1 MISVQTLYFDVDKY
15 AGDHMLWGWFAPY
28 PFLIFLGAMA
38 AIIACVVKF
47 RLKRMPIADLQITIV
62 IVLPVG
68 LLCASLFGKLGTS
81 ATFNWKIYE
90 YFFIWEPGMNLY
102 GGLAGGFAVGFAYLW
117 SKHNKRMIS
126 MWTYADAIMPNLLIA
141 QAVGRWGN
149 LFNHEILGK
158 VVDQSAINWLPS
170 WIWERCYYIYNP
182 ATGEKM
188 TEVVFREPLFLYES
202 IATLILFI
210 LLSFVIPNLGRWFS
224 KKPWKYNHRA
234 YPCTYNKE
242 YRWANESEVDFF
254 PLQAPLKYRYN
265 KEGQVSYS
273 LNSVWKKAYYWRDV
287 DVTAS
292 RAAQDK
298 IDKWRD
304 KWDRFVESKNNL
316 QKRFKVDKIKL
327 KRRFKNDRVKLK
339 TSMIELKS
347 KYREDVQELQR
358 PSRNALTHWWK
369 FDSKE
374 LYQLHNDNKYFIIH
388 SGFVSAVYLILYTFV
403 RIILE
408 TRRSEYELSIKSSW
422 VLDGLM
428 YFAIFAIGVALLI
441 FSQFIAPKK
450 WREEGWL
457 YEKSY

>member
-1 MISVQTLYFDVDKY
+1 
-15 AGDHMLWGWFAPY
+15 
-28 PFLIFLGAMA
+28 
-38 AIIACVVKF
+38 
-47 RLKRMPIADLQITIV
+47 
-62 IVLPVG
+62 
-68 LLCASLFGKLGTS
+68 
-81 ATFNWKIYE
+81 
-90 YFFIWEPGMNLY
+90 
-102 GGLAGGFAVGFAYLW
+102 
-117 SKHNKRMIS
+117 
-126 MWTYADAIMPNLLIA
+126 
-141 QAVGRWGN
+141 
-149 LFNHEILGK
+149 
-158 VVDQSAINWLPS
+158 
-170 WIWERCYYIYNP
+170 
-182 ATGEKM
+182 
-188 TEVVFREPLFLYES
+188 
-202 IATLILFI
+202 
-210 LLSFVIPNLGRWFS
+210 
-224 KKPWKYNHRA
+224 
-234 YPCTYNKE
+234 
-242 YRWANESEVDFF
+242 
-254 PLQAPLKYRYN
+254 
-265 KEGQVSYS
+265 
-273 LNSVWKKAYYWRDV
+273 VWKKAYYWRDV

-292 RAAQDK
+292 HAAQDK

-428 YFAIFAIGVALLI
+428 YFAIFAIGVALLV
-441 FSQFIAPKK
+441 FSQFVAPKK
-450 WREEGWL
+450 WREESWL